1 MITLLNQYKKARRG
15 LTAMLDDLG
24 YTERDKV
31 DRTIINSM
39 INDTSYVIEWIEKG
53 GNPDEM
59 RGINV
64 KSAYHLKYMSNMDI
78 LPDLTEELAKER
90 EPLEMTDEQRKTIL
104 KLFDNLSDRE
114 RDCFLLH
121 VAQNMSMQEV
131 ADELGISK
139 WTVRTYIDRAK
150 EKAKE
155 LVSHTCRT

>member
-1 MITLLNQYKKARRG
+1 MISLLNQYKNARRG
-15 LTAMLDDLG
+15 LSAMLDELG

-31 DRTIINSM
+31 DKTLINSM

-64 KSAYHLKYMSNMDI
+64 RNAYHLKYMSNMDI
-78 LPDLTEELAKER
+78 LPDLTEELTKER
-90 EPLEMTDEQRKTIL
+90 EPLKMTDEQRKTIL

-131 ADELGISK
+131 ADELGLSK

-155 LVSHTCRT
+155 MI

>member
-15 LTAMLDDLG
+15 LSSMLKELE
-24 YTERDKV
+24 YTEQDKV
-31 DRTIINSM
+31 DRSHINSM
-39 INDTSYVIEWIEKG
+39 IDDTSFVIDWIEQG
-53 GNPDEM
+53 GNPEEM
-59 RGINV
+59 RGINI
-64 KSAYHLKYMSNMDI
+64 KSAYHLKYLSNMDI
-78 LPDLTEELAKER
+78 LPDLTEELTKER
-90 EPLEMTDEQRKTIL
+90 EPLTMTDEQRKIIL

-121 VAQNMSMQEV
+121 VARGMSMQEV

-155 LVSHTCRT
+155 VI

>member
-31 DRTIINSM
+31 DRAIINSM